1 MSIIKKRGVDKMS
14 NNTRKIVVLS
24 KIDSPRIEQAIFILR
39 DEATTSE
46 TDAVAE
52 AQRIV
57 DNYLQ
62 SLSLPPSPPLKKG
75 RSKFFFGM
83 AVYTFAT
90 VFLTAYIMMLAR

>member
-1 MSIIKKRGVDKMS
+1 MS
-14 NNTRKIVVLS
+14 NNTRKIVVLN

-39 DEATTSE
+39 DEAQISE
-46 TDAVAE
+46 SDAVTE

-57 DNYLQ
+57 DNYLR
-62 SLSLPPSPPLKKG
+62 SLSAPPPSPTPNRF

-90 VFLTAYIMMLAR
+90 VVLTAYVMMLVG

>member
-1 MSIIKKRGVDKMS
+1 MS
-14 NNTRKIVVLS
+14 NNTRKIVVLN

-39 DEATTSE
+39 DEAQISE
-46 TDAVAE
+46 SDAVTE

-62 SLSLPPSPPLKKG
+62 SLSAPPPPPKPKKF
-75 RSKFFFGM
+75 RSGFFFGM

-90 VFLTAYIMMLAR
+90 VVLTAYIMMLVG